1 MKRPRQSLAKAPKR
15 SNIHDSDPDAPVTK
29 RPKRA
34 EPLKPRTGPRRK
46 VASNHQPSL
55 SEEPSHYSDTHSQ
68 QNIQSP
74 SELPTHNDSTEL
86 DPCSSSPLSNLSD
99 ENENQHKPKRLA
111 ASGGLSIDAL
121 AQSENQH
128 PSPGG
133 PIAVNNEVRERIL
146 THSRQVY
153 EFKTRRKNQEL
164 QAEKQWIEGHRD
176 RLSVNGYSSEDDFK
190 ITDTRLLPKE
200 RDQSMKEP
208 ESIVPELSLEES
220 GPSLLLQQD
229 PVPSSERRD
238 DSQTIRP
245 ELPDMLDAIESAPL
259 EEFAAQGE
267 LDKATGLDVQ
277 RASSEAAC
285 AVEKLASKEQ
295 LLETSNPAVPSSVDI
310 TQDDAPFEKE
320 GEEAGASDNLSE
332 PACVEAGRNETDM
345 VHACEGQGSSDHEVI
360 AEKNPPEEKDTT
372 VTPTAVMSPSTETT
386 REPGTA
392 RDAPPPE
399 NNTGPKSGTQVDQ
412 ELTIRMEVNRTDV
425 TDGTRVENAPTKET
439 YQGDLPRGAPE
450 EDGNSM
456 SQETKSRPDM
466 DERSEQVACKDPS
479 EMPDMTNLG
488 HQGASE
494 CPQTAPRSSLGA
506 MNVIVPNTGDNDE
519 PPQENLQQT
528 ASAMDM
534 NIAKDQSESTDEHQ
548 LHHVELQ
555 ASVGNPMVDVVA
567 EEERGAR
574 YRAAAGEVDI
584 RDAVADLSLRGEPE
598 TGDVMEP
605 TMSIHNQEPLE
616 QAGSEMDSEIRGHP
630 AESADTPTVQFTE
643 QLVVD
648 TVDELHQLHRDEL
661 QEAIKSSM
669 VDVAAE
675 EGESTGS
682 RMPITE
688 LEIYNTSTDLSLF
701 ASQASLSPPIPAF
714 LSLYS
719 EPPSP
724 ERRRMPN
731 SDAYDDEN
739 RTPRQNIPIPSMHR
753 VEPSPTM
760 QTVNTTTPS
769 ALSDILDRVWESVL
783 EMEVSARNGD
793 LQLVGGHSDQIHA
806 RLEEAR
812 EAALRISQRASQISR
827 LASEL

>member
-1 MKRPRQSLAKAPKR
+1 
-15 SNIHDSDPDAPVTK
+15 
-29 RPKRA
+29 
-34 EPLKPRTGPRRK
+34 
-46 VASNHQPSL
+46 
-55 SEEPSHYSDTHSQ
+55 
-68 QNIQSP
+68 
-74 SELPTHNDSTEL
+74 
-86 DPCSSSPLSNLSD
+86 
-99 ENENQHKPKRLA
+99 
-111 ASGGLSIDAL
+111 
-121 AQSENQH
+121 
-128 PSPGG
+128 
-133 PIAVNNEVRERIL
+133 
-146 THSRQVY
+146 
-153 EFKTRRKNQEL
+153 
-164 QAEKQWIEGHRD
+164 
-176 RLSVNGYSSEDDFK
+176 SVNGYSSEDDFK

-245 ELPDMLDAIESAPL
+245 ESPDMLDAIESAPL

-277 RASSEAAC
+277 RASSEAAWSSSS

-392 RDAPPPE
+392 RDALPPE

-412 ELTIRMEVNRTDV
+412 ELTIHMEVNRLSQTDV

-739 RTPRQNIPIPSMHR
+739 RTPRQNIPIPSMYR
-753 VEPSPTM
+753 VEPPPTM